1 MFFFLSA
8 HFFFFASKC
17 WYRRT
22 EEQVCTFLHVVSN
35 DWQHVIWLS
44 CDHILRMSC
53 LLFYC
58 IGQCRPLQ
66 KFIMQHFSVVFL
78 PWPTSALP
86 EEHWVYSAI
95 LWWEESVFFT
105 GMVMCCG
112 SSAPNSLSK
121 SIYSEHK
128 MLWLLTCFKEN
139 HGFAYSDPAMLYELH
154 WTYLGELEKGSFAH
168 THSFIYW
175 DLYSLVL

>member
-1 MFFFLSA
+1 METMRKKGLCIWRWHRKWHIYNCMKGLIQFFPPPLLHFIFIVLECFFFYL
-8 HFFFFASKC
+8 HIFFFASKC

-44 CDHILRMSC
+44 CDHILRMSY
-53 LLFYC
+53 LLLYC
-58 IGQCRPLQ
+58 IGYCRPLQ

-86 EEHWVYSAI
+86 EEHWRYSEI

-105 GMVMCCG
+105 GMVM
-112 SSAPNSLSK
+112 
-121 SIYSEHK
+121 
-128 MLWLLTCFKEN
+128 
-139 HGFAYSDPAMLYELH
+139 
-154 WTYLGELEKGSFAH
+154 
-168 THSFIYW
+168 
-175 DLYSLVL
+175 